1 MTIVQPF
8 DFIPL
13 FYSNSRF
20 KATQLGRIAFA
31 HELKTVSQKLTLTT
45 YVFPSQVV
53 RDRRVFFINW
63 EMLELL
69 EKAGG

>member
-1 MTIVQPF
+1 VTIVQPF

-20 KATQLGRIAFA
+20 KATQLGQIAFGY
-31 HELKTVSQKLTLTT
+31 ELKTVSQGLTLTT
-45 YVFPSQVV
+45 YGFPSEVV
-53 RDRRVFFINW
+53 RDRRVFFVNW